1 MHTSNGVTAIA
12 SQIWST
18 SGKRRRLDV
27 WNIVGAIGDKSNEQA
42 NRERVSS
49 EISNTSKA
57 LSFEFS
63 DSLASAHVFWL
74 RGFKSLG
81 VYGQRSV
88 FQWSAS
94 QHKRKDSMQCTL

>member
-27 WNIVGAIGDKSNEQA
+27 LEHRGRKSNEQA

-57 LSFEFS
+57 LSFVFS